1 MQFARSFTFIFAI
14 LASSQAAFAVEDR
27 AAYFK
32 KLLAEP
38 IPVFVDCNLR
48 ASSQYGVSCTNVE
61 STFFGRYGQYFSRA
75 RVARDAPL
83 RVRITDVSMGG
94 TFVKYTYE
102 WISEKPFSVKDP
114 AYSIELD
121 PGILLTTAMQTE
133 LSVGMMKGAIV
144 YLSVANAE
152 IDEEG
157 ALKVTLDGGADAK
170 AKKNFFTRL
179 ENSNFHTEGGA
190 SLNGGTAGRYQ
201 RNTSTTGYLDVNYSP
216 DRYRFMGGFFI
227 NAQAITQPNDS
238 GGSLKAKNTNS
249 GAFALGAR
257 SFGEKRKWSVAL
269 YAEFHQNPGN
279 NENREFSRGVAL
291 EYILV
296 PYRTTQNQEIYAR
309 VGTGMQDL
317 DLLLENDLGHRVHS
331 YHFVFSEVGAY
342 WTLFNSNF
350 VLSARGRVKLNT
362 AFQDYSIFSGNLGA
376 QYKIS
381 KIVALNAD
389 YALSYHKKS
398 LNFPKNPNYS
408 NPLQTQFLTSAPGK
422 NTTFSIGISVNI
434 GNGERKS
441 SDRRWKQY

>member
-1 MQFARSFTFIFAI
+1 MHFSRSLSVFFAFFIS
-14 LASSQAAFAVEDR
+14 LPAFAVEDR
-27 AAYFK
+27 AAYFE
-32 KLLAEP
+32 KLLSEP
-38 IPVFVDCNLR
+38 IPVFVECNLR
-48 ASSQYGVSCTNVE
+48 VSSQYGITCTNVE
-61 STFFGRYGQYFSRA
+61 STFFGRYGRYFSRA
-75 RVARDAPL
+75 RAKRDAPL
-83 RVRITDVSMGG
+83 SVKISDTSVGG
-94 TFVKYTYE
+94 TFVKYTFE
-102 WISEKPFSVKDP
+102 WSSEESFSVEDR
-114 AYSIELD
+114 AYWIELD
-121 PGILLTTAMQTE
+121 PGILLTTAMQTK
-133 LSVGMMKGAIV
+133 LSLGMMKGAMV

-157 ALKVTLDGGADAK
+157 ALKVTVDGGGDAK

-190 SLNGGTAGRYQ
+190 SLNGGSSGSYQ
-201 RNTSTTGYLDVNYSP
+201 RNSSATGYLDVNYSP

-227 NAQAITQPNDS
+227 NGQSITQPNDS
-238 GGSLKAKNTNS
+238 GGSLKAKNTNR
-249 GAFALGAR
+249 GAFVMGAR

-269 YAEFHQNPGN
+269 YAEFHENSGN
-279 NENREFSRGVAL
+279 NENRNLSRGVAL

-296 PYRTTQNQEIYAR
+296 PYRTTQNKEVYAR
-309 VGTGMQDL
+309 IGSGMQDL

-331 YHFVFSEVGAY
+331 YHFVFSEVGTY

-362 AFQDYSIFSGNLGA
+362 AYQDYSIFSGNLAA

-381 KIVALNAD
+381 KVVALNAE

-408 NPLQTQFLTSAPGK
+408 NPLQTQFLTGAPGK
-422 NTTFSIGISVNI
+422 NTTFSVGISVNI
-434 GNGERKS
+434 GNGDRKS